1 MNNIVATAQDKQR
14 RDIIFQNI
22 LLIGCGKMGGA
33 LLEYWKR
40 GDESFTIVDPFLK
53 DAPEGVAL
61 VEDRAALGDKR
72 FDVIIVAIKPQM
84 IDDILPDYAPVLSD
98 GGYVV
103 SMAAGA
109 SIARISKVMGDAPVI
124 RIMPN
129 LPAFVGKATNGL
141 VAGPGV
147 SDDQRKHAHT
157 MMERTGTV
165 VQVDD
170 EDQLDRVTAVAGSGP
185 GYVFELA
192 RAYVAAAEGIG
203 FSHDQARAL
212 VLGTLEGTIAMA
224 IDQDGQ
230 TLEELRNSVT
240 SKGGTTAAGLDALNG
255 DGALSRKFEETLEA
269 AYKRAVELR

>member
-1 MNNIVATAQDKQR
+1 
-14 RDIIFQNI
+14 
-22 LLIGCGKMGGA
+22 MGGA

-40 GDESFTIVDPFLK
+40 GDESFTIVDPFLEN
-53 DAPEGVAL
+53 APEGVTL
-61 VEDRAALGDKR
+61 VKDRAALGDKR

-84 IDDILPDYAPVLSD
+84 IDDILPDYAPVLAD
-98 GGYVV
+98 DGYVV

-109 SIARISKVMGDAPVI
+109 GIARISKVMATGDEPAPVI

-147 SDDQRKHAHT
+147 TDDQRKHAHA

-165 VQVDD
+165 VEVDD

-203 FSHDQARAL
+203 FSHEQARAL

-224 IDQDGQ
+224 IDQDDQ
-230 TLEELRNSVT
+230 SLEDLRNSVT

-255 DGALSRKFEETLEA
+255 DGAVSRKFEETLEA
-269 AYKRAVELR
+269 AYTRAVELR